1 MVSNGR
7 RIVAIRLNRVARG
20 LERVAH
26 PLSYAVHRV
35 GAVIL
40 AGMMLLVAV
49 AVIMRYVF
57 NRPIL
62 GDLEVVTFMLVVLIS
77 FSFAYCGVIKGHV
90 SVTIVVARLPS
101 RLQAIISVL
110 MNLLTL
116 TFLILISWYSVAQAL
131 VLWHRGTATIIFKVP
146 MFPFA
151 LVLAF
156 GSAVFALV
164 MAAEL
169 LDSLAK
175 TSSSSSCSWGHR

>member
-1 MVSNGR
+1 MASNGR
-7 RIVAIRLNRVARG
+7 KIVAIG
-20 LERVAH
+20 LDRAAKGLAKVAH
-26 PLSYAVHRV
+26 PLSYAIHRV
-35 GAVIL
+35 AAAIL
-40 AGMMLLVAV
+40 AAMMLLVAV

-62 GDLEVVTFMLVVLIS
+62 GDLEVVTFMLIVLIS
-77 FSFAYCGVIKGHV
+77 FSFAYCGVMKGHV
-90 SVTIVVARLPS
+90 KVTIVVTRLPF

-116 TFLILISWYSVAQAL
+116 GFLILISWYSVAQAL

-164 MAAEL
+164 MAVEF

-175 TSSSSSCSWGHR
+175 VVDR